1 MDILRVLLPLILA
14 SLLVLY
20 VLQRAKKV
28 QGRDRG
34 EGEEQEE
41 NFMTEGMAIGLCL
54 GTGISIALGQEN
66 IGIGASIGL
75 LLGMLLGMTHKK

>member
-1 MDILRVLLPLILA
+1 
-14 SLLVLY
+14 
-20 VLQRAKKV
+20 
-28 QGRDRG
+28 
-34 EGEEQEE
+34 
-41 NFMTEGMAIGLCL
+41 MTIGLCL